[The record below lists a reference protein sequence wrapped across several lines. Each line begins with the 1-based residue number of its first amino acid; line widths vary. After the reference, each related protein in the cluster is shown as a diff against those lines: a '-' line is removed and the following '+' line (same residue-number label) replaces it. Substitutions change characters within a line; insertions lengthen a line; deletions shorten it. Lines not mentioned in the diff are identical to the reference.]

1 MSSSSKQGT
10 RKTVLATIGI
20 LLIPA
25 ACCGALP
32 LLGVGLVSAAGVV
45 GVVGSVLG
53 NPWVIA
59 AAVVLAA
66 GFIWW
71 VLRRRS
77 AAKRQAE
84 SFTVAEPAS
93 VQGHADRMD
102 GLQR

>member
-10 RKTVLATIGI
+10 GKTVLATIGI

-25 ACCGALP
+25 ACCGAL

-59 AAVVLAA
+59 AAVILAA

-71 VLRRRS
+71 VLRHRS

-84 SFTVAEPAS
+84 SFAVTEPAS
-93 VQGHADRMD
+93 VQGHTDRMD